1 MLTIEMPYFL
11 FNILLIGLQSPDG
24 FSRKQQAKSWQEVL
38 TNVVNYLQG
47 TEESRSA
54 TTKTQEEDK
63 K

>member
-1 MLTIEMPYFL
+1 MTLA
-11 FNILLIGLQSPDG
+11 PDG

-54 TTKTQEEDK
+54 TTKNQEEDK